1 MKLKSISQWNLK
13 NKDGIIVDSTN
24 NFNIQ
29 ELGNVDFSKPGILI
43 IDDNEGIC
51 SFIEDD
57 FEELDVNGTINL
69 NNYNVFVF
77 YGIMCAYDLI
87 ATIQKYPNMNI
98 QKAIIDITYS
108 GTVETNKGNIK
119 LNGVD
124 IFEIL
129 YEINPNLDYLF
140 YTGNQMNNHIK
151 IISEIMRKYT
161 KLTNKKIT
169 DDILFKT
176 QFSMNDRRKYI
187 AEHLFNITVQ

>member
-57 FEELDVNGTINL
+57 FEELDVNGKINL